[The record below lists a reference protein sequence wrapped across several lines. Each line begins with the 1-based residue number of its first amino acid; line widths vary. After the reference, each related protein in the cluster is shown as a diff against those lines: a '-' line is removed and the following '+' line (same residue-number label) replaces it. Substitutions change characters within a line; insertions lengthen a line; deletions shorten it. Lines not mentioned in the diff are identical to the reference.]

1 MEDQNKARR
10 QDTIEDRIEEE
21 FRRASGG
28 IPTIERMRQEYH
40 AKYAHNP
47 SLQSFIDRV
56 ADAMRRRLLEGV
68 PEEQR

>member
-1 MEDQNKARR
+1 MAAQDKARR

-40 AKYAHNP
+40 AKYANNP

-56 ADAMRRRLLEGV
+56 ADAMRRQLLEGV